1 MQGQTNVDAEEL
13 GRFDAVADQ
22 FWNPDGPF
30 APLHRLGPTRLRYL
44 RRQITPHRRREGAHP
59 LDGVRV
65 IDIGC
70 GGGLVSEPLARLG
83 ANVLGIDASD
93 RGISTARAHAAAMGV
108 AVEYQQTTVAA
119 LLDTGHS
126 ADVVLALEV
135 IEHVPDP
142 RQFVHEC
149 AALVRPGG
157 LLIFSTLNRTARS
170 FALGIVAAEYVL
182 GWVPRGTHDW
192 RRFVPPAT
200 LTSLIES
207 AGGQITDVCGLVHR
221 PLSGRF
227 ALDPKDTSVNYFL
240 TARMTSLAE

>member
-44 RRQITPHRRREGAHP
+44 RRQIAPHRRREGAHP

-108 AVEYQQTTVAA
+108 AV
-119 LLDTGHS
+119 D
-126 ADVVLALEV
+126 
-135 IEHVPDP
+135 
-142 RQFVHEC
+142 
-149 AALVRPGG
+149 
-157 LLIFSTLNRTARS
+157 RTALS

-240 TARMTSLAE
+240 TARMPSLAE